1 MTFKNI
7 SIIALLLSSVLF
19 TQCKKDK
26 TEDPTP
32 TTPTPTTPTTST
44 APATIA
50 QMFAQNGV
58 QAVSGT
64 AIMATS
70 QTVTLSGVKINI
82 PSNAFLDVTTGLPV
96 TGTVDLSVKG
106 IFTKSDIILTGAP
119 ANAAG
124 KLISTKGCIK
134 VSASQNSQTLRVN
147 PSTNV
152 VVNVPESGTP
162 VSNLKKY
169 YAQQI
174 SVSDTGKIW
183 RPSTDTASLQYTY
196 DAATSKY
203 YYQARLDSVAWLN
216 TGYEWDTTASKTTV
230 YANLD
235 SSYTSTNCTV
245 YISLNGKM
253 VVGAMYP
260 QGAGSY
266 YITNIPVGINVNFVV
281 IAVKN
286 GTYYSVVTPA
296 TITTSHSQTLTPQS
310 TTLGNIQAAL
320 LLLP

>member
-7 SIIALLLSSVLF
+7 SIIAVLISSVLF

-32 TTPTPTTPTTST
+32 TPTPTTPTTSA
-44 APATIA
+44 APATIT
-50 QMFAQNGV
+50 QLFAQSGV

-64 AIMATS
+64 ASMAIS

-82 PSNAFLDVTTGLPV
+82 PSSAFITASGAAV

-147 PSTNV
+147 PGANV
-152 VVNVPESGTP
+152 VVNVPEPGTTP
-162 VSNLKKY
+162 VTNLKKY

-174 SVSDTGKIW
+174 SVTDTSKIW
-183 RPSTDTASLQYTY
+183 RAAADTASIAAVY
-196 DAATSKY
+196 DAVTSKY

-216 TGYEWDTTASKTTV
+216 TGYEWDTVATKTTV
-230 YANLD
+230 NASLD
-235 SSYTSTNCTV
+235 TSYTSTNCTV
-245 YISLNGKM
+245 YLSLNGKM

-260 QGAGSY
+260 QGPGFFS
-266 YITNIPVGINVNFVV
+266 ISNIPIGINVNFVV

-296 TITTSHSQTLTPQS
+296 TISNNHTQGLTPQS
-310 TTLGNIQAAL
+310 TTLSNIQAAL

>member
-44 APATIA
+44 APATIT
-50 QMFAQNGV
+50 QLFAQNGV
-58 QAVSGT
+58 QAVSGQVSM
-64 AIMATS
+64 AIS
-70 QTVTLSGVKINI
+70 QDITLSGVKISI
-82 PSNAFLDVTTGLPV
+82 PTSAFITAAGAAV

-147 PSTNV
+147 PGANV

-169 YAQQI
+169 YALQM
-174 SVSDTGKIW
+174 SVSDTSKYW
-183 RPSTDTASLQYTY
+183 KPSTDTASLQYTY

-235 SSYTSTNCTV
+235 TSYTSTNCTV

-260 QGAGSY
+260 QGGGNF